1 MVHAS
6 SFFWAELQINLT
18 KPVTMGMQWRKYHC
32 TIAGGPHH
40 VAVLSKSTVYPHF
53 LQKLII
59 TFPNNINVMFND
71 NINQKNHIIC
81 FFILP
86 AYIHLVWWTPPT
98 PEGPDVCI
106 QGLLHRLLKL
116 LKGEIRIGQLHLDGN
131 SLMLSLMV
139 SIRQNRIKPMDS
151 WRKTPQMAWI
161 DLNRDNDE

>member
-86 AYIHLVWWTPPT
+86 AYIHLVWWTPQLQK
-98 PEGPDVCI
+98 DLMCASKVCCTDCWSCWKAKSASASSTSTGTRWCFRWWFQYVKTVLSQWI
-106 QGLLHRLLKL
+106 Y
-116 LKGEIRIGQLHLDGN
+116 DGRPPKWLE
-131 SLMLSLMV
+131 S
-139 SIRQNRIKPMDS
+139 
-151 WRKTPQMAWI
+151 T
-161 DLNRDNDE
+161 